1 MSKTDTKNRNKPTTF
16 ADLVA
21 ESVPEQRE
29 VTLGESTMWVRELS
43 GRERWDAAEK
53 ATDSNQWDVMLW
65 LCDTG
70 IVSPRPGSIE
80 ELEKIKPLWIK
91 KIAAA
96 IMELSGMTM
105 ETTDDA
111 EKESAAVI
119 DIGGS

>member
-1 MSKTDTKNRNKPTTF
+1 MSKTDTKKTDKPTSF
-16 ADLVA
+16 ADLIA

-29 VTLGESTMWVRELS
+29 VELGDRTMWVRELS

-53 ATDSNQWDVMLW
+53 ANDANQWDVMLW

-70 IVSPRPGSIE
+70 IVSPRPASLE

-105 ETTDDA
+105 EEVEGA